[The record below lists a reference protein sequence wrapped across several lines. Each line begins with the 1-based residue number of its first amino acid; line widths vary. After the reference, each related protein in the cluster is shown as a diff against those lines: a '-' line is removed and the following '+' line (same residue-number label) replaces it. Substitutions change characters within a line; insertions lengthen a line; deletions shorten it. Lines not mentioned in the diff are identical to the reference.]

1 MSASKTGY
9 GSASKSILTNAANTN
24 ADTTVLGSPGNPA
37 YYTTTDSAG
46 NFNITGDYTCN
57 YNSTNPSQSDQLYIL
72 SLQGNATYIPGNPN
86 TGGVN
91 NPMIGLMAALGQCP
105 SSGTFAGNIAFIY
118 VNEVSTIAT
127 AYALAGF
134 ATNGS
139 SIGSG
144 SSVASQTGLA
154 NAFANAGQLYDIQ
167 GSTPSHEAR
176 LTTPGTGITGLVPQA
191 LLDTLANI
199 IASCVNASNSAA
211 IPTSG
216 FCQTLY
222 NNTGSAAN
230 TADAAIYIAQHP
242 NKNIGNLY
250 GLQTGAVPFGDN
262 LATQPTDFSVGINF
276 SGSGLSTPVDVA
288 VDASGNAWVTSNVGK
303 VSKLT
308 PLGLQAAGSPFT
320 VATAN
325 YVAIDQNGN
334 AYVSSSSSNYIAEL
348 NSTGASV
355 AGTPYTNGDF
365 ASPAGIAG
373 DGNGNMFVANVGGSG
388 LSNLFGLLGQYGDL
402 IKINGTGSTATQTIY
417 SNSLLYLGAELNQLP
432 SVSQVAVDSS
442 GYVWAAGDG
451 LGCVALLLCTGQ
463 NVERLSG
470 SNFTTAG
477 VSFVTPAAT
486 CLLFCTNESPRGI
499 AIDSS
504 NNGWVAFGG
513 TTNEVQKITAA
524 GSATAYTGG
533 GLNNPQGVAVD
544 GSGHVWVANMGSSTI
559 SEFASTGTAI
569 TGATAYSGGTL
580 SVPTALDLDQ
590 SGDLWVVNSTGNSV
604 TEFIGLA
611 APTARPLAAA
621 VANGTLATKP

>member
-1 MSASKTGY
+1 
-9 GSASKSILTNAANTN
+9 
-24 ADTTVLGSPGNPA
+24 
-37 YYTTTDSAG
+37 
-46 NFNITGDYTCN
+46 
-57 YNSTNPSQSDQLYIL
+57 
-72 SLQGNATYIPGNPN
+72 
-86 TGGVN
+86 
-91 NPMIGLMAALGQCP
+91 
-105 SSGTFAGNIAFIY
+105 
-118 VNEVSTIAT
+118 
-127 AYALAGF
+127 
-134 ATNGS
+134 
-139 SIGSG
+139 
-144 SSVASQTGLA
+144 
-154 NAFANAGQLYDIQ
+154 
-167 GSTPSHEAR
+167 
-176 LTTPGTGITGLVPQA
+176 